1 MAENQAVP
9 AAEAA
14 APTATIAAPSE
25 TKETATPTYHKGI
38 APIKAQY
45 LVPKAEVKKEETL
58 AHLSEAVEA
67 QGDEGRTGDDNH
79 GGNDANDANDSNK
92 RDRKDKHVKNKR
104 KKRGGQNQDRVVTRR
119 IEDEVQLCFKVAKGA
134 ECENGESC
142 KFTHDIKKYL
152 EAKDKDIGDRCV
164 NFEKFGECHYGYK
177 CRYLGAHMDADG
189 RLIKDEE
196 KMAKVGSE
204 TMNVFPHQLTIDLRS
219 YKFDF
224 SRSEAYLKKMAD
236 EQAEAA
242 EARKMEEQAKKD
254 KAMGNGASE
263 QSPAQDVSMEN
274 QDVTMENVAE
284 ESSTAETSVAKDEK
298 DLSELENRDVKK
310 PRAATVQEEVTHSD
324 TPDVRLRPCEK
335 KKIDFRGKTYLA
347 PLTTVGNLPFR
358 RICKEYGVDITCG
371 EMAMAANLV
380 QGQKAELALL
390 RRHKSEDIFGVQLTG
405 NKVDVVVRA
414 CDMINQQATVDFV
427 DLNMGCPIDLVFNAV
442 RLWKGL
448 LQSQGKMK
456 RMITGMKSVLDV
468 PVTVK
473 FRMAI
478 YDKKPIGTNLTNIY
492 HGLGAALGTLHG
504 RSRQQR
510 YTKLADWDYIS
521 QCAAQDRGIPG
532 TDSYMPLFGNGDI
545 LGSSDYYSH
554 LDQHKV
560 DGCMIGR
567 GALMKPWIFEEIK
580 TNRDW
585 DISSGERFDML
596 KRFCDYGLEHWGS
609 DTQGVNQT
617 RRFLLEWQSFLH
629 RYVPAG
635 LLEVLPQKINDRP
648 PAFVGRNDLETLM
661 ASPSV
666 TDWIKISDMILG
678 PAPEAFRF
686 DPKHKANS
694 TTVEG

>member
-1 MAENQAVP
+1 MAENQA
-9 AAEAA
+9 EAA
-14 APTATIAAPSE
+14 VPTATIAAPSE
-25 TKETATPTYHKGI
+25 ENATAASTYHKGI

-45 LVPKAEVKKEETL
+45 LVPKAEVKKEESL
-58 AHLSEAVEA
+58 AHLSEAIEA
-67 QGDEGRTGDDNH
+67 QGDEGRTGDDND
-79 GGNDANDANDSNK
+79 GGDDANDNNK

-119 IEDEVQLCFKVAKGA
+119 IEDEVQLCFKVARGV

-189 RLIKDEE
+189 KLIKDEE

-204 TMNVFPHQLTIDLRS
+204 TLNVFTHQLTLDLRS

-242 EARKMEEQAKKD
+242 ETREKELQAKRD
-254 KAMGNGASE
+254 RSMGSDSSA
-263 QSPAQDVSMEN
+263 QTPAQDA
-274 QDVTMENVAE
+274 T
-284 ESSTAETSVAKDEK
+284 TGISVVKDEK

-310 PRAATVQEEVTHSD
+310 PRAAVVQDEVTHSD

-414 CDMINQQATVDFV
+414 CDMINQHATVDFV
-427 DLNMGCPIDLVFNAV
+427 DLNMGCPIDLVFNAGSGS
-442 RLWKGL
+442 GL

-492 HGLGAALGTLHG
+492 HSLGAALGTLHG

-521 QCAAQDRGIPG
+521 ECAEQDRGVPG
-532 TDSYMPLFGNGDI
+532 TDDYMPLFGNGDI
-545 LGSSDYYSH
+545 LGPSDYYRH
-554 LDQHKV
+554 LEQHKV

-580 TNRDW
+580 SNRDW

-629 RYVPAG
+629 RYVPVG

>member
-1 MAENQAVP
+1 MEENQAVL
-9 AAEAA
+9 A
-14 APTATIAAPSE
+14 ATIAAPSGTNE
-25 TKETATPTYHKGI
+25 SAASTYHKGI

-45 LVPKAEVKKEETL
+45 LVPKAEVKKEESL
-58 AHLSEAVEA
+58 AHLSEAIEA
-67 QGDEGRTGDDNH
+67 QGDEGRAGDDND
-79 GGNDANDANDSNK
+79 GDNNANENNK

-119 IEDEVQLCFKVAKGA
+119 IEDEVQICFKVAKGV

-189 RLIKDEE
+189 KLIRDEE

-204 TMNVFPHQLTIDLRS
+204 TLNVFTHQLTLDLRS

-242 EARKMEEQAKKD
+242 EAREKEQQEKRLRALGD
-254 KAMGNGASE
+254 GASE
-263 QSPAQDVSMEN
+263 QSPAQD
-274 QDVTMENVAE
+274 
-284 ESSTAETSVAKDEK
+284 SSTSETAIAKDEK
-298 DLSELENRDVKK
+298 DLSELENREVKK
-310 PRAATVQEEVTHSD
+310 PRAAIVQEEVTHSD

-427 DLNMGCPIDLVFNAV
+427 DLNMGCPIDLVFNAGSGS
-442 RLWKGL
+442 GL

-478 YDKKPIGTNLTNIY
+478 YDKKPIGTSLTNIY

-521 QCAAQDRGIPG
+521 ECAAQDRGVPG
-532 TDSYMPLFGNGDI
+532 TDNYMPLFGNGDI
-545 LGSSDYYSH
+545 LGPSDYYRH
-554 LDQHKV
+554 LEQHKV

-580 TNRDW
+580 SNRDW

-629 RYVPAG
+629 RYVPTG

>member
-1 MAENQAVP
+1 MSEQPSAIVMESTNTTTPIAP
-9 AAEAA
+9 PEA
-14 APTATIAAPSE
+14 SS
-25 TKETATPTYHKGI
+25 TPTSTYQKGV

-45 LVPKAEVKKEETL
+45 LVPKAPVNKEETL

-67 QGDEGRTGDDNH
+67 QGDEGRTGEDNNE
-79 GGNDANDANDSNK
+79 GDNANENNK
-92 RDRKDKHVKNKR
+92 RDRNDKHVKNKR
-104 KKRGGQNQDRVVTRR
+104 KRRGGQNQERVVTRR
-119 IEDEVQLCFKVAKGA
+119 IEDEVQLCFKVAKGVQ
-134 ECENGESC
+134 CENGDSC
-142 KFTHDIKKYL
+142 KYTHDIKKYL

-189 RLIKDEE
+189 KLIKNEE
-196 KMAKVGSE
+196 KMAKVQSE
-204 TMNVFPHQLTIDLRS
+204 TLNVFTHQLTLDLRS

-224 SRSEAYLKKMAD
+224 SRSQAYLKKMAD

-242 EARKMEEQAKKD
+242 KAREQELTAKKAKLGVSD
-254 KAMGNGASE
+254 AVTESPMQAAEKEVAS
-263 QSPAQDVSMEN
+263 QASPATEAPAASNPEGSAIKEQ
-274 QDVTMENVAE
+274 
-284 ESSTAETSVAKDEK
+284 DEK
-298 DLSELENRDVKK
+298 DLSELSNRDIKK
-310 PRAATVQEEVTHSD
+310 PRATVVQEEVTHSD

-405 NKVDVVVRA
+405 NKIDVVVRA

-427 DLNMGCPIDLVFNAV
+427 DLNMGCPIDLVFNAGSGS
-442 RLWKGL
+442 GL
-448 LQSQGKMK
+448 LQTQGKMK

-478 YDKKPIGTNLTNIY
+478 YDKKPIGTSLTNTY
-492 HGLGAALGTLHG
+492 HDLGAALGTLHG

-510 YTKLADWDYIS
+510 YTKLADWDYIRE
-521 QCAAQDRGIPG
+521 CAMQDRGIPG
-532 TDSYMPLFGNGDI
+532 ADNYMPLFGNGDI
-545 LGSSDYYSH
+545 LGPSDYYRH
-554 LDQHKV
+554 LEEHKV

-580 TNRDW
+580 SNRDW